1 MRRPAAAFLAALPL
15 LLTGFVTAPAQGAL
29 PGEAVDVVDM
39 VDVVDGTA
47 DGEGDAAGDGPPPE
61 LAEAQELLLA
71 DAGENTPDGNAP
83 QAPDVREDAA
93 DVTMVLRDLFLARPG
108 MDREDRRL
116 ATRLL
121 ARPTVPG
128 TDTWAS
134 YDPEQPTAQRCNARI
149 CVTYVTGGND
159 RATPAWADQTLAAVD
174 EAWTGQVD
182 RMGYPAPASDG
193 TAGGDARFDVY
204 LANISD
210 QGLYGYCVPE
220 GRVPGQPGKS
230 SSYCVLDNDMVGF
243 SDTPSASLHVTAV
256 HEFFHAVQFNVDVRE
271 DRWWMEATAT
281 WMEEVLADSVND
293 NRQFLSAGQL
303 GRPGVSLDSYSA
315 DQAMY
320 GNWIFV
326 QRLAQSLGQDSI
338 RQIWT
343 RLDSAGRD
351 EYSVQGIRRYLAS
364 RNRSWG
370 KFYARFVE
378 SNLSPRRY
386 YDEGRAYRK
395 APLGR
400 KLRIQPGRPTRKVS
414 VRVPHLAAHTVQLR
428 AGRAL
433 HPRARLHLRVE
444 AAKGRAADPVARVL
458 VHKTDGGLRR
468 FDVRLDRSGRGSRTV
483 GLQRGRIRKIVVVLS
498 NTSTRYRGC
507 GGPSAW
513 ACGGKAVDDDQR
525 FTLTA
530 VARPAAVVRPA

>member
-1 MRRPAAAFLAALPL
+1 
-15 LLTGFVTAPAQGAL
+15 
-29 PGEAVDVVDM
+29 M

-47 DGEGDAAGDGPPPE
+47 DGEGDRSRGRPSAGARRGPGAA
-61 LAEAQELLLA
+61 ARRRR
-71 DAGENTPDGNAP
+71 GEHPGRQRP

-182 RMGYPAPASDG
+182 QMGYPAPASDG

-210 QGLYGYCVPE
+210 QGLYGYCVPD

-303 GRPGVSLDSYSA
+303 GRPGRLARQLLRRPGHVRQLDLRPA
-315 DQAMY
+315 TRPVARAGLDQADLDPP
-320 GNWIFV
+320 GLRGSRRVLGPGDPSLPGQPEPELGEVLRPVRGV
-326 QRLAQSLGQDSI
+326 QPLARGGTTTRAAPIARPRWAASCGSSRIVPPGRSRSGSPTWPRTPSSSAPVKDSQPPRPAPPPGRGGQG
-338 RQIWT
+338 
-343 RLDSAGRD
+343 A
-351 EYSVQGIRRYLAS
+351 RR
-364 RNRSWG
+364 R
-370 KFYARFVE
+370 
-378 SNLSPRRY
+378 
-386 YDEGRAYRK
+386 
-395 APLGR
+395 
-400 KLRIQPGRPTRKVS
+400 PGRPGAGAQDGR
-414 VRVPHLAAHTVQLR
+414 RPEALR
-428 AGRAL
+428 RPARPLGAGA
-433 HPRARLHLRVE
+433 RARSASS
-444 AAKGRAADPVARVL
+444 AAGSARSWWCSP
-458 VHKTDGGLRR
+458 TPPPATAG
-468 FDVRLDRSGRGSRTV
+468 
-483 GLQRGRIRKIVVVLS
+483 
-498 NTSTRYRGC
+498 
-507 GGPSAW
+507 
-513 ACGGKAVDDDQR
+513 
-525 FTLTA
+525 A
-530 VARPAAVVRPA
+530 VARAPGPAAARPSTTTSGSP